1 MRSKRY
7 KSENKKEINKRNKHL
22 IPNKP
27 ALTVLLFIT
36 LLVSIIFVGMLIT
49 VNAFP
54 AKYMVILLLL
64 IAVMMVVI
72 IKLLNCRKKKTKQ
85 RKAGIILSVLM
96 ILCLCVGTYYLYS
109 TYSMFN
115 KISGDASMT
124 EDFHVVV
131 LADSSYESVGDIK
144 GKKLFVTTGESGT
157 YKEAKGKL
165 MSEAGVT
172 YEEAGDY
179 LATGNKLIDEE
190 GKTHDEII
198 FISNTNYEVMCEET
212 GGFRKQTKIIYTVT
226 VDIEAND
233 IAKRVDVTKEPFNI
247 YISGI
252 DTFGSINK
260 VARSDVNMIMTVNP
274 VTKEILLT
282 SIPRDSYVALH
293 TYGAMDKLTH
303 SGIYGVE
310 ETVTTVEDWLGIDI
324 NYYLRVN
331 FTTLVDIV
339 DIIGGIDVES
349 EYAFSSSVSD
359 YSYVAGTNH
368 LNGESALYFS
378 RERKSL
384 SSGDNERVK
393 NQQRVMKGII
403 NKITT
408 SPVILTKYT
417 QLLDAVGDKMQTNMD
432 DSDMS
437 ALVRMQLD
445 DLGGWTIKTNSIEGT
460 GSKGATYSMG
470 SRELYIMIPNEES
483 VTSAQIEIN
492 KVLYPQKKTN
502 Q

>member
-1 MRSKRY
+1 MK
-7 KSENKKEINKRNKHL
+7 KKKNKQKNIIPHKPILTAFMFLTL
-22 IPNKP
+22 I
-27 ALTVLLFIT
+27 
-36 LLVSIIFVGMLIT
+36 VSILFMGMLVT

-54 AKYMVILLLL
+54 AKYMAVLLALMVIALVLL
-64 IAVMMVVI
+64 
-72 IKLLNCRKKKTKQ
+72 IKLLNCRKEKTKQ
-85 RKAGIILSVLM
+85 RKVGVVLSVFM
-96 ILCLCVGTYYLYS
+96 IMCLCVGTYYLYS

-115 KISGDASMT
+115 KISEEASLT
-124 EDFHVVV
+124 EDFHVIV
-131 LADSSYESVGDIK
+131 LADSNYEAVSDIE
-144 GKKLFVTTGESGT
+144 GKNVLVTVGESGT

-179 LATGNKLIDEE
+179 IAAGSKLIDEE
-190 GKTHDEII
+190 GKVHDEIV
-198 FISNTNYEVMCEET
+198 FVSNTNYEVMCEEIDN
-212 GGFRKQTKIIYTVT
+212 FKKQTKIIYTVT

-282 SIPRDSYVALH
+282 SIPRDSYLPLH
-293 TYGAMDKLTH
+293 TYGANDKLTH
-303 SGIYGVE
+303 SGIYGID
-310 ETVTTVEDWLGIDI
+310 ETIATVEDWLNIDI

-339 DIIGGIDVES
+339 DVIGGIDVES
-349 EYAFSSSVSD
+349 EYAFSSSVSH
-359 YSYVAGTNH
+359 YSFIAGTNH
-368 LNGESALYFS
+368 LDGEGALYFS

-384 SSGDNERVK
+384 SGGDNERVK
-393 NQQRVMKGII
+393 NQQRVLKGII

-437 ALVRMQLD
+437 ALVRMQID
-445 DLGGWTIKTNSIEGT
+445 DLGGWTITTNSISGI
-460 GSKGATYSMG
+460 GSMGPTYSMG
-470 SRELYIMIPNEES
+470 SRELYIMIPDAAS
-483 VTSAQIEIN
+483 VEAAQIEIN
-492 KVLYPQKKTN
+492 KILYPQEDTE
-502 Q
+502 